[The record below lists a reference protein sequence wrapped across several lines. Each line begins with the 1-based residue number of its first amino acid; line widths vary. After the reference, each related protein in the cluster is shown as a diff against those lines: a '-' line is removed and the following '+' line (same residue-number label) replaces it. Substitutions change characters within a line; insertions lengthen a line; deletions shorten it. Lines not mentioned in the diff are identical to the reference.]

1 MCPYFDPAKI
11 VWGHRDLLFPTSS
24 RHFDYLSLYAF
35 DRIHETDLIGKYA
48 RHAKRSGRAV
58 SPSIITISRQ
68 FGSGVRQIGAESVDR
83 LNIPFS
89 ASPRI
94 SLNGRRTGRIGF
106 SPLCIKQAPG
116 AGLCHWMTKSIRL
129 RSGRSKSWRARTP
142 SWAGRE
148 PCFGGTRRSAESLH
162 LHGPEH
168 STEAGGGGLRC
179 PCGTGGKAAGF
190 RR

>member
-1 MCPYFDPAKI
+1 M
-11 VWGHRDLLFPTSS
+11 
-24 RHFDYLSLYAF
+24 
-35 DRIHETDLIGKYA
+35 
-48 RHAKRSGRAV
+48 

-116 AGLCHWMTKSIRL
+116 AGLWPLDDQIYPAQVWTIQELEGSYTIVGRGANRVLEGYEDLLNLFICTAPNIRL
-129 RSGRSKSWRARTP
+129 KRVEEGYGVPAAQAEKLLDSADKNCAPYLKHDTGQAFGVAENCYLCIDSGKPGIENAVKII
-142 SWAGRE
+142 
-148 PCFGGTRRSAESLH
+148 
-162 LHGPEH
+162 
-168 STEAGGGGLRC
+168 EASYHTLS
-179 PCGTGGKAAGF
+179 
-190 RR
+190 

>member
-1 MCPYFDPAKI
+1 MAAGLPSGALSRFWTVLHDDHYLSDHRSLRIWPVPVYDSSGTILCALYFDPAKI

-35 DRIHETDLIGKYA
+35 DRIYETDLIGKYA
-48 RHAKRSGRAV
+48 RHAERSGRAV

-116 AGLCHWMTKSIRL
+116 AGLCLDDQIYP
-129 RSGRSKSWRARTP
+129 AQV
-142 SWAGRE
+142 
-148 PCFGGTRRSAESLH
+148 
-162 LHGPEH
+162 
-168 STEAGGGGLRC
+168 
-179 PCGTGGKAAGF
+179 
-190 RR
+190 